1 MFSSPFQQPSPRQNL
16 LASQIQEAQRCG
28 DERQLLLL
36 SGQWVHRFGINSLPV
51 HDASFPDTLV
61 QSLNQLDTGA
71 VLSPTPPS
79 EEPVEA
85 DDAALCDEV
94 SPQEEFPQEVLPPA
108 EITVAALVVGI
119 PQPSDELVESDD
131 AASLECS
138 PPQERFR
145 QEEITGITDVLE
157 SSPAPLQPVADR
169 KVVVAMSAPPISTP
183 RSLRRWLPRAD
194 QTFPQAS

>member
-1 MFSSPFQQPSPRQNL
+1 MLSSPFQQPSPRQNL

-28 DERQLLLL
+28 DERQLILL

-51 HDASFPDTLV
+51 HDASFPDTFV
-61 QSLNQLDTGA
+61 QSLNQVDPSA
-71 VLSPTPPS
+71 VLSPTHPS

-85 DDAALCDEV
+85 DDAALFDEV
-94 SPQEEFPQEVLPPA
+94 SPQDVSPQEVSPPA
-108 EITVAALVVGI
+108 EITVAASVAVI
-119 PQPSDELVESDD
+119 PQPFEELVEPED
-131 AASLECS
+131 AASLECL

-145 QEEITGITDVLE
+145 QGEITGITDVLE
-157 SSPAPLQPVADR
+157 SSPAPLQPVVDR

-194 QTFPQAS
+194 QTFPKAS